1 MGQIK
6 NIKLHIV
13 TDIKDRSYLTNVVNR
28 YDHFNSS
35 TITMANTI
43 EKPTATEPAEEKT
56 VEKEAITEPESITK
70 PKTTTPDATETEKNG
85 NGHTDK
91 QNGDDKTEEETN
103 VQVESSK
110 VDDAEEK
117 DDTTLKRK
125 DAPADTEE
133 SPKKQKLVDSEE
145 KDAEPAVT
153 TVEV

>member
-28 YDHFNSS
+28 YNHFNSS

-43 EKPTATEPAEEKT
+43 EKPTATEPAEEK
-56 VEKEAITEPESITK
+56 VEKEAITEPESITE
-70 PKTTTPDATETEKNG
+70 PETTTPDATETEKNG
-85 NGHTDK
+85 NGHTDE
-91 QNGDDKTEEETN
+91 QNGDDKTEEDTN

-125 DAPADTEE
+125 DAPADTDE

-145 KDAEPAVT
+145 KEAEPAVT
-153 TVEV
+153 TVEA